1 MPTTPPSPFNAPF
14 ARLQHNGTVSTPEA
28 DKSIELSP
36 VIGENDV
43 NSSGRAKESDSDLS
57 GSEESKRQQLGEKLR
72 RVLVLV
78 ILSLLIFFNASA
90 DSIVGP
96 FLPIEVCVIF

>member
-1 MPTTPPSPFNAPF
+1 M
-14 ARLQHNGTVSTPEA
+14 STPEA

-36 VIGENDV
+36 VLGENDV
-43 NSSGRAKESDSDLS
+43 KGSGRAKESSGNGT

-78 ILSLLIFFNASA
+78 ILSLLMVFNATSLILQCA
-90 DSIVGP
+90 LM
-96 FLPIEVCVIF
+96 FKCL